1 MILDMHIHT
10 DMSGDARPSV
20 LEYAKWVQ
28 ELKELYAIDGFVV
41 TEHRYY
47 SLARNAVLAELSR
60 QTGLVILQ
68 GVELETDYGH
78 ILVYGVTEEFLE
90 RVDVTERTDGKE
102 AVRAALE
109 TGAVPVPAHP
119 SRPMLGCGPAVQ
131 QLKGVTVIE
140 QLNGG
145 NDRSENRISE
155 NLAKAL
161 GLKGIGGSDAHFIHD
176 FGICMTR
183 FNRFFTTD
191 RELVEELKRGE
202 FRPIY
207 LEEARRA

>member
-47 SLARNAVLAELSR
+47 SIARNAVLAELSR

-109 TGAVPVPAHP
+109 TGAIPVPAHP

-176 FGICMTR
+176 FGVCMTR